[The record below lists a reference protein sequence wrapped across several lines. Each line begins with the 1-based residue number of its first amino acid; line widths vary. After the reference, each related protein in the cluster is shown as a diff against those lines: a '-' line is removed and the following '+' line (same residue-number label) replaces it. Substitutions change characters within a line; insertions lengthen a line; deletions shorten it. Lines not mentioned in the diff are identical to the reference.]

1 MMNRAGRDITGQRAT
16 LLPPNGSAFSKNY
29 RPRPPESPARLQEVG
44 CFLLREDGIQGLDTP
59 ENKASATPLIL
70 VLINGLT

>member
-1 MMNRAGRDITGQRAT
+1 MMNRAGRDIPRQRAS

-29 RPRPPESPARLQEVG
+29 RPRSPESPARLQEVG

-59 ENKASATPLIL
+59 KNASATPLML